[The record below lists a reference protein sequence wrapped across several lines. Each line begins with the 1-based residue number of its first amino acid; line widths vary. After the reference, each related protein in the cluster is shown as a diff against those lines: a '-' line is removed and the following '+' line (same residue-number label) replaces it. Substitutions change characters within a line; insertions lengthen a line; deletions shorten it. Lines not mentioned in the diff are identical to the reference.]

1 MPVKEC
7 SVNLDSRFGIVR
19 ICARCLAWPNESALW
34 AKVLESCDVVSVREN
49 PVIET
54 VDYLLGHPTFAPLR
68 PEQDVPEY
76 DVSIDDD
83 GTVHFE
89 PMLQVRT
96 DLLARLLKDLEDGFD
111 IKSGGIDHHH
121 LRDVVHGRSFI
132 MDGKAYPF

>member
-1 MPVKEC
+1 M
-7 SVNLDSRFGIVR
+7 NLDSRFGIVR
-19 ICARCLAWPNESALW
+19 ICSRCLDWTNESELW

-54 VDYLLGHPTFAPLR
+54 VDYLLGHPAFAPLR

-89 PMLQVRT
+89 PMLQVRA
-96 DLLARLLKDLEDGFD
+96 DLLARLLEDLDDGFD
-111 IKSGGIDHHH
+111 IRSGGIDHDH